1 LRLVPS
7 PATTLLAPV
16 SGLTS
21 AVFAALSAAR
31 RKRIFHP
38 HGLGYRAN
46 LTIEVGL
53 SGYEDVPLL
62 AEPGTHE
69 AIVRCSRGAGL
80 PESLPDILGLAVRL
94 PDLHGPGAH
103 QDFLLASSGEGLPL
117 HLLLLPAPGGFFGQS
132 YSSVL
137 PYWVGGVLRMVG
149 AVPVRP
155 PAPADGTDLEQL
167 DEAASDHQARF
178 HLAVAGLGGRWQ
190 QFGTLSL
197 LERLGEADTEALRF
211 NPWNTGGG
219 FRPAGPLMGL
229 RDPAYRGSQWGRG
242 ARTGSS
248 GVSEDDAL
256 MGATTSTASRS
267 S

>member
-1 LRLVPS
+1 MPT

-16 SGLTS
+16 SGLAS
-21 AVFAALSAAR
+21 AAFAALSAAR
-31 RKRIFHP
+31 RKRVFHP
-38 HGLGYRAN
+38 EGLGYRGN

-53 SGYEDVPLL
+53 SEYGEVPLL

-69 AIVRCSRGAGL
+69 ALVRCSRGAGL
-80 PESLPDILGLAVRL
+80 PQSLPDILGLAVRL

-137 PYWVGGVLRMVG
+137 PYRVGEALRLVG

-155 PAPADGTDLEQL
+155 PAPAAGTDLEQL
-167 DEAASDHQARF
+167 DEAAADHQARF
-178 HLAVAGLGGRWQ
+178 HLALAGLGGRWQ

-197 LERLGEADTEALRF
+197 LERLGDAETEALCF

-219 FRPAGPLMGL
+219 FRPSGPLMGL

-242 ARTGSS
+242 ARTGVS
-248 GVSEDDAL
+248 GAPADEAL
-256 MGATTSTASRS
+256 TAATTRTASRS

>member
-1 LRLVPS
+1 LAPVPP

-21 AVFAALSAAR
+21 AAYAALSALR

-38 HGLGYRAN
+38 DGLGFTGTLR
-46 LTIEVGL
+46 IEVAL
-53 SGYEDVPLL
+53 SDHPGVPLL
-62 AEPGTHE
+62 AEPGTHD

-80 PESLPDILGLAVRL
+80 PEALPDVLGVAVRL

-103 QDFLLASSGEGLPL
+103 QDFLLASSAEGPILH
-117 HLLLLPAPGGFFGQS
+117 HLLLPGPGGFFGQTF
-132 YSSVL
+132 SSIL
-137 PYWVGGVLRMVG
+137 PYSVGGSLRLVG

-155 PAPADGTDLEQL
+155 PAPAGGTDLEQL
-167 DEAASDHQARF
+167 AEAAADHQARF
-178 HLAVAGLGGRWQ
+178 HLALAGLGGRWQ

-197 LERLGEADTEALRF
+197 LERLGDDETEALCF

-219 FRPAGPLMGL
+219 FRPRGPLMGL

-242 ARTGSS
+242 ARAHS
-248 GVSEDDAL
+248 GEPGGEDL
-256 MGATTSTASRS
+256 RRATTRTASQS

>member
-1 LRLVPS
+1 MPRS
-7 PATTLLAPV
+7 ATTLLAPV
-16 SGLTS
+16 SGLAS
-21 AVFAALSAAR
+21 AAFAALSAAR

-38 HGLGYRAN
+38 EGLGYRAS
-46 LTIEVGL
+46 LRVEVGL
-53 SGYEDVPLL
+53 SDYEGVPLL
-62 AEPGTHE
+62 AEPGSHD

-80 PESLPDILGLAVRL
+80 PESLPDVLGLAVRL

-103 QDFLLASSGEGLPL
+103 QDFLLASSGDGLLL

-132 YSSVL
+132 YSSIL
-137 PYWVGGVLRMVG
+137 PYRVGGALRLVG

-155 PAPADGTDLEQL
+155 PTPAEGTDLEQL

-178 HLAVAGLGGRWQ
+178 HLALAGLGGRWQ

-197 LERLGEADTEALRF
+197 LERLTGDETEALTF

-219 FRPAGPLMGL
+219 FRPTGPLMGL

-242 ARTGSS
+242 ARTGAS
-248 GVSEDDAL
+248 GMPADDPPTE
-256 MGATTSTASRS
+256 ATTRTASRPS
-267 S
+267 